1 MDFNL
6 NDEQEL
12 FVAGIRELMASENWE
27 AYFAECDRDSV
38 YPERF
43 VKALADM
50 GIDSLLIPEEHGGLD
65 AGFVTLAAVWME
77 LGRLGAPTY
86 VLYQLPGGF
95 NTFLREG
102 TQEQIDKI
110 MAFRGTGK
118 QMWNSAITEPG
129 AGSDVGS
136 LKTTYTRR
144 NGKIYLF
151 GEAIGRFQLIQ
162 EKFAH
167 MAIKLNSMKN
177 MLYEAAW
184 KADNGTITS
193 GDAAMCKYFCAN
205 AAFEVVDSA
214 MQVLGGVGIAG
225 NHRISRFWRDLRVD
239 RVSGGSDEMQIL
251 TLGRAVLKQ
260 YR

>member
-50 GIDSLLIPEEHGGLD
+50 GIDSLLIPEEHGGLE
-65 AGFVTLAAVWME
+65 AGFVTVAAVWME

-136 LKTTYTRR
+136 LKTTYTR
-144 NGKIYLF
+144 KMV
-151 GEAIGRFQLIQ
+151 RFIL
-162 EKFAH
+162 
-167 MAIKLNSMKN
+167 MAVSALSPVAPIPR
-177 MLYEAAW
+177 
-184 KADNGTITS
+184 TS
-193 GDAAMCKYFCAN
+193 WSWR
-205 AAFEVVDSA
+205 ETV
-214 MQVLGGVGIAG
+214 
-225 NHRISRFWRDLRVD
+225 HRRINRFTP
-239 RVSGGSDEMQIL
+239 SGL
-251 TLGRAVLKQ
+251 WT
-260 YR
+260 

>member
-95 NTFLREG
+95 NTFLAR
-102 TQEQIDKI
+102 
-110 MAFRGTGK
+110 RH
-118 QMWNSAITEPG
+118 
-129 AGSDVGS
+129 
-136 LKTTYTRR
+136 TR
-144 NGKIYLF
+144 
-151 GEAIGRFQLIQ
+151 
-162 EKFAH
+162 
-167 MAIKLNSMKN
+167 
-177 MLYEAAW
+177 
-184 KADNGTITS
+184 ADRQDYG
-193 GDAAMCKYFCAN
+193 FPR
-205 AAFEVVDSA
+205 
-214 MQVLGGVGIAG
+214 
-225 NHRISRFWRDLRVD
+225 HR
-239 RVSGGSDEMQIL
+239 
-251 TLGRAVLKQ
+251 
-260 YR
+260 

>member
-12 FVAGIRELMASENWE
+12 FVAGIRELMVSENWE

-95 NTFLREG
+95 NTFLARRHKSRSTRLWLSAAPVSRCG
-102 TQEQIDKI
+102 TQ
-110 MAFRGTGK
+110 RLP
-118 QMWNSAITEPG
+118 N
-129 AGSDVGS
+129 
-136 LKTTYTRR
+136 
-144 NGKIYLF
+144 
-151 GEAIGRFQLIQ
+151 
-162 EKFAH
+162 
-167 MAIKLNSMKN
+167 
-177 MLYEAAW
+177 
-184 KADNGTITS
+184 
-193 GDAAMCKYFCAN
+193 
-205 AAFEVVDSA
+205 
-214 MQVLGGVGIAG
+214 
-225 NHRISRFWRDLRVD
+225 
-239 RVSGGSDEMQIL
+239 
-251 TLGRAVLKQ
+251 RARAPTWVA
-260 YR
+260 

>member
-86 VLYQLPGGF
+86 VLYQLPAGL
-95 NTFLREG
+95 TPSCVKVRKSRSTRSWLSAAPVSRCG
-102 TQEQIDKI
+102 TQ
-110 MAFRGTGK
+110 RLP
-118 QMWNSAITEPG
+118 N
-129 AGSDVGS
+129 
-136 LKTTYTRR
+136 
-144 NGKIYLF
+144 
-151 GEAIGRFQLIQ
+151 
-162 EKFAH
+162 
-167 MAIKLNSMKN
+167 
-177 MLYEAAW
+177 
-184 KADNGTITS
+184 
-193 GDAAMCKYFCAN
+193 
-205 AAFEVVDSA
+205 
-214 MQVLGGVGIAG
+214 
-225 NHRISRFWRDLRVD
+225 
-239 RVSGGSDEMQIL
+239 
-251 TLGRAVLKQ
+251 RAQAPTWVA
-260 YR
+260 

>member
-95 NTFLREG
+95 NTFLRDVELSDYRTG
-102 TQEQIDKI
+102 
-110 MAFRGTGK
+110 RG
-118 QMWNSAITEPG
+118 
-129 AGSDVGS
+129 
-136 LKTTYTRR
+136 LRR
-144 NGKIYLF
+144 G
-151 GEAIGRFQLIQ
+151 
-162 EKFAH
+162 
-167 MAIKLNSMKN
+167 
-177 MLYEAAW
+177 
-184 KADNGTITS
+184 
-193 GDAAMCKYFCAN
+193 
-205 AAFEVVDSA
+205 
-214 MQVLGGVGIAG
+214 
-225 NHRISRFWRDLRVD
+225 
-239 RVSGGSDEMQIL
+239 
-251 TLGRAVLKQ
+251 
-260 YR
+260 

>member
-65 AGFVTLAAVWME
+65 AGFVTPPPCGWSWTS
-77 LGRLGAPTY
+77 GAPTY
-86 VLYQLPGGF
+86 ALYQLPGGF

-118 QMWNSAITEPG
+118 QMWN
-129 AGSDVGS
+129 
-136 LKTTYTRR
+136 
-144 NGKIYLF
+144 
-151 GEAIGRFQLIQ
+151 
-162 EKFAH
+162 
-167 MAIKLNSMKN
+167 
-177 MLYEAAW
+177 
-184 KADNGTITS
+184 
-193 GDAAMCKYFCAN
+193 
-205 AAFEVVDSA
+205 
-214 MQVLGGVGIAG
+214 
-225 NHRISRFWRDLRVD
+225 
-239 RVSGGSDEMQIL
+239 
-251 TLGRAVLKQ
+251 
-260 YR
+260 